1 MAKFDSGCEGYP
13 IRQTGQPTLAGHTTY
28 HVNVIKIK
36 RAIIWTGGLPQLR
49 VTSPTW
55 GPPHPCK
62 QALSVLRG
70 FEERRMF
77 HGEWKPLCLNH
88 SRFRFFCNTNWWF
101 ILKFCLQALVNRI
114 VKTSEELL
122 LLLVESSWFVDNK
135 IFITK
140 ILCFI
145 WTFRYC

>member
-1 MAKFDSGCEGYP
+1 MAKFDSGFEGYP
-13 IRQTGQPTLAGHTTY
+13 VRQTGQPTLAGHTTY

-77 HGEWKPLCLNH
+77 HGEWNLHDWTRNLRHLCVWITLDFVSFVILIDDLFLN
-88 SRFRFFCNTNWWF
+88 SVFRHWSTGLWRQVRNYCFCWLNLRDLW
-101 ILKFCLQALVNRI
+101 IIKY
-114 VKTSEELL
+114 S
-122 LLLVESSWFVDNK
+122 
-135 IFITK
+135 
-140 ILCFI
+140 
-145 WTFRYC
+145 